1 MSGPYYGDFKTPSAI
16 APASDAAASP
26 GAAAGAA
33 AAGPPLTAAQ
43 VQSKVEAAVAA
54 VMGDV
59 PAPSQPLVEAGLDSL
74 GALCHVSL
82 VASEIQSDTHPTAPF
97 TLAVRILY
105 LNVKL
110 HNI

>member
-74 GALCHVSL
+74 GALCHMCLWSHQKFNRIRIRQHRSL
-82 VASEIQSDTHPTAPF
+82 WQFCI
-97 TLAVRILY
+97 
-105 LNVKL
+105 
-110 HNI
+110 